1 MGMKSKVIILSVLC
15 VITLPL
21 LYGCT
26 TVKQAKEETENY
38 VESYNSGSIDYEA
51 AVDGLSGIETDNQ
64 EVEQYITQKKADLA
78 DLRKSKLNYDK
89 AEELYN
95 SEKYGAAIPYYEKVS
110 VNDTNYDDSQNKI
123 KESETKFIE
132 MTVAEAEIYVKDKK
146 YLKAIDVY
154 KSAMKVYD
162 DGSLSGKIE
171 DVEKTYRD
179 YMESEAASYEK
190 EKDWSD
196 AIGIYDELE
205 NYFKDDSYKVKK
217 AETKNEC
224 INAAIDKAETHTKNN
239 EYDTAKKVINDA
251 INIVGKDVELL
262 DELERISSFEPVSLS
277 DLDEFYKD
285 SDIHKWAGIDKDN
298 TGTSYSSGILL
309 SESGGYMFSDSES
322 SEIEY
327 LLGGKYDKLSGKVVL
342 HYDCKDNSESSAAG
356 KVKIYGDGELLYSS
370 DVVKSGVL
378 PQNFDLNITGVN
390 RLKIEF
396 IWMLTPYGFDM
407 GQIEIGVVTPIV
419 QKSYMS
425 KK

>member
-1 MGMKSKVIILSVLC
+1 M
-15 VITLPL
+15 
-21 LYGCT
+21 
-26 TVKQAKEETENY
+26 
-38 VESYNSGSIDYEA
+38 
-51 AVDGLSGIETDNQ
+51 
-64 EVEQYITQKKADLA
+64 
-78 DLRKSKLNYDK
+78 
-89 AEELYN
+89 
-95 SEKYGAAIPYYEKVS
+95 
-110 VNDTNYDDSQNKI
+110 
-123 KESETKFIE
+123 
-132 MTVAEAEIYVKDKK
+132 
-146 YLKAIDVY
+146 
-154 KSAMKVYD
+154 
-162 DGSLSGKIE
+162 
-171 DVEKTYRD
+171 
-179 YMESEAASYEK
+179 
-190 EKDWSD
+190 
-196 AIGIYDELE
+196 
-205 NYFKDDSYKVKK
+205 
-217 AETKNEC
+217 
-224 INAAIDKAETHTKNN
+224 
-239 EYDTAKKVINDA
+239 
-251 INIVGKDVELL
+251 
-262 DELERISSFEPVSLS
+262 
-277 DLDEFYKD
+277 DEFYKD

-342 HYDCKDNSESSAAG
+342 HYDCKDNAESSAAG